1 MASSPTLC
9 NARGH
14 PQQSLHPDCL
24 QVCRLV
30 QDLTLLPHMPTA
42 PSHKALRY
50 SSFRQTW
57 RKSSRRRRAAA
68 PLLPTVGG
76 AQALTPV
83 LSSAAWVTSPAPAQ
97 NFEDP
102 PRAWILAGCPHAQS
116 PPPIPG
122 PAGFAS
128 LGSPQPGG
136 KQGDY
141 RMSGP
146 KWASLGKQALLGQ
159 PRPHR
164 QEPS

>member
-1 MASSPTLC
+1 MLC
-9 NARGH
+9 T
-14 PQQSLHPDCL
+14 
-24 QVCRLV
+24 CRPLLV
-30 QDLTLLPHMPTA
+30 TDV
-42 PSHKALRY
+42 
-50 SSFRQTW
+50 
-57 RKSSRRRRAAA
+57 SRRRRWAPAPPPASVCNPTPSSLVPLPRLPCCSVPCPPGARKQGAA